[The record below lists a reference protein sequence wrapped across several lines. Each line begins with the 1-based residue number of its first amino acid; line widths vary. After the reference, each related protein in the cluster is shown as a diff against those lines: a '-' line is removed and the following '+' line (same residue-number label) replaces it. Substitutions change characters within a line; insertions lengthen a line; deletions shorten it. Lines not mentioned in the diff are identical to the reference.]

1 MPPLFSSLRFKHLRL
16 IDVLARTQ
24 NLHKVAAELNITQPG
39 ATKMLREI
47 EAMLGVS
54 LFDRTKRPLA
64 PSEIGQHVVDYARR
78 TLTDGNRFA
87 SSVANLKRGGFGA
100 LAIGAIMATAPDLLP
115 KAIAELKR
123 RRPLMTI
130 QVMAATSDR
139 LTDALGRGELDVV
152 LGRVPATIG
161 RVDFDFEP
169 LAVEE
174 LWAFVSDGHPL
185 AHARTVRLSTLEH
198 VPWTLQ
204 PAPSPMR
211 HLIDALFAANGLR
224 TLDNIVETSSVS
236 IMLHLVRHA
245 GMVAVLPSQIIAPE
259 IERGDFVRLPIQIE
273 GHLDPYGIVK
283 RRGEVLA
290 PNASEFVAVIRE
302 LSA

>member
-39 ATKMLREI
+39 ATKMLREV

-130 QVMAATSDR
+130 QAGGRLCSDLGEDFEFKTVTYKPYPSCQFLRSMIGGLGVLRQQASDR
-139 LTDALGRGELDVV
+139 EVEAIEVRLHPFEANFIGVRFKGPFTNAAQTVMSAPFCAALAWLTGTTSYAALRNLTD
-152 LGRVPATIG
+152 P
-161 RVDFDFEP
+161 
-169 LAVEE
+169 
-174 LWAFVSDGHPL
+174 
-185 AHARTVRLSTLEH
+185 
-198 VPWTLQ
+198 
-204 PAPSPMR
+204 
-211 HLIDALFAANGLR
+211 
-224 TLDNIVETSSVS
+224 
-236 IMLHLVRHA
+236 
-245 GMVAVLPSQIIAPE
+245 
-259 IERGDFVRLPIQIE
+259 
-273 GHLDPYGIVK
+273 
-283 RRGEVLA
+283 EVLHVV
-290 PNASEFVAVIRE
+290 SRVAVIAWRQ
-302 LSA
+302 